1 MSLIISN
8 NLFTALY
15 LASGYTSEILDPS
28 SDQTVDEAIL
38 PKGRELPMLILFDS
52 GKQQS
57 LKKVMQLTINT
68 FVREEES
75 LMIATNHHKDELEGE
90 LAKQCQIVPSRS
102 LSGIESQWMILVADS
117 LWTYEKL
124 SRARNGLVI
133 LMDISAENWYVFLC
147 CCHVSCAYS
156 YCFS

>member
-1 MSLIISN
+1 MFYDLDHEGDIKD
-8 NLFTALY
+8 
-15 LASGYTSEILDPS
+15 ILDS
-28 SDQTVDEAIL
+28 SLDQPVSEATL
-38 PKGRELPMLILFDS
+38 PKGRELPLLILFDS

-57 LKKVMQLTINT
+57 LKKIMQLAIKK
-68 FVREEES
+68 FVTDKES
-75 LMIATNHHKDELEGE
+75 LIIATDEHKDELEGQIDR
-90 LAKQCQIVPSRS
+90 QCQILHPES
-102 LSGIESQWMILVADS
+102 LSGIESQWMIVIAADQQ
-117 LWTYEKL
+117 WFYEPL